1 MKMLLAIIN
10 YDDARTVMNGLMKAG
25 FSITKLAST
34 GGFLRAG
41 NVTILIGLADDR
53 VDDAIDI
60 IREFSVTRRQLMP
73 SMAELGMAAVSSAPI
88 EVSVGG
94 ATVFVL
100 DVERFEKI

>member
-10 YDDARTVMNGLMKAG
+10 SDDSRNVMNHLMKDG

-41 NVTILIGLADDR
+41 NVTILIGLDDSR
-53 VDDAIDI
+53 LDDAIAI
-60 IREFSVTRRQLMP
+60 IREHSITRRQLVP

-88 EVSVGG
+88 EITVGG

-100 DVERFEKI
+100 NVERFEKI